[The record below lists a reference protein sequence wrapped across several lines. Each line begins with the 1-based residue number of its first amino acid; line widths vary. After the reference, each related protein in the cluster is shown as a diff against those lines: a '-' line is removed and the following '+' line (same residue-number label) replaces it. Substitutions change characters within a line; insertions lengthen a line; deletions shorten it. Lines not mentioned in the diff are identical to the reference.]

1 MSPKKILS
9 YVLLAVSV
17 FFLFKLYDEGARRSV
32 SSVAEAPPEQAEI
45 ATPDFPV
52 DYSLGTF
59 DSRFGISQERFL
71 QIVDE
76 AIKVWEDAAARELF
90 QLSRDGPMKINL
102 IFDWRQERLLE
113 AKGAK
118 AKIDEN
124 GKSFDQLQDEYDERA
139 RSVDQFRLTYEETAQ
154 AYKSHLSDYNS
165 RVARWNEGGEHTEA
179 EQRYLQNRK
188 KELEDEQGALDKKVN
203 ELNSKG
209 EELNKLGERM
219 KASSQKFNLDVENF
233 NGTYVRSRDFEKGV
247 YDGKA
252 INIYEFEKED
262 DLKLTLVHEF
272 GHVLGLGHLENPK
285 AIMNRK
291 LAVQDVTNI
300 HLTTDD
306 LNLLKAKIK

>member
-9 YVLLAVSV
+9 YVLLAGSV
-17 FFLFKLYDEGARRSV
+17 FFLFKLYDEGARRSA
-32 SSVAEAPPEQAEI
+32 SSVAEAPSEQAEI

-52 DYSLGTF
+52 DYSLGNF

-71 QIVDE
+71 QLVDE

-90 QLSRDGPMKINL
+90 QLSQNGSMKINL
-102 IFDWRQERLLE
+102 VFDWRQERLLE
-113 AKGAK
+113 AKAAK

-124 GKSFDQLQDEYDERA
+124 GKSFDQLQAEYDERA
-139 RSVDQFRLTYEETAQ
+139 RSVDQVRLAYEETAQ

-165 RVARWNEGGEHTEA
+165 RVARWNEGREHTEA

-209 EELNKLGERM
+209 EELNELGEKM
-219 KASSQKFNLDVENF
+219 KAFSQKLNLDVESF

-252 INIYEFEKED
+252 INIYEFERED

-272 GHVLGLGHLENPK
+272 GHALGLGHLENPK

-300 HLTTDD
+300 RLTSDD
-306 LNLLKAKIK
+306 LNLLKARIK

>member
-1 MSPKKILS
+1 MSAKKILS
-9 YVLLAVSV
+9 YVLLAGSV
-17 FFLFKLYDEGARRSV
+17 FFLFKLYEEGTRRKV
-32 SSVAEAPPEQAEI
+32 SSVAEAPSEQVEI
-45 ATPDFPV
+45 ATPNFPV

-59 DSRFGISQERFL
+59 DSRFGISQVRFL
-71 QIVDE
+71 QIVEE
-76 AIKVWEDAAARELF
+76 ARKVWEDAAARELF
-90 QLSRDGPMKINL
+90 QLSQDGTMKINL

-113 AKGAK
+113 ANAAR

-124 GKSFDQLQDEYDERA
+124 GKSFDQLQAEYDKRA
-139 RSVDQFRLTYEETAQ
+139 RSVDQFRLAYEETAQ

-165 RVARWNEGGEHTEA
+165 RVARWNEGGEEGGTEH
-179 EQRYLQNRK
+179 RYLQNRK
-188 KELEDEQGALDKKVN
+188 KELEDEQGTLDKKGN

-219 KASSQKFNLDVENF
+219 KAFSQKFNLDVENF

-252 INIYEFEKED
+252 INIYELEKED
-262 DLKLTLVHEF
+262 DLRLTLVHEF
-272 GHVLGLGHLENPK
+272 GHALGLGHLENPK

-300 HLTTDD
+300 RLTSDD
-306 LNLLKAKIK
+306 LKMLKAKIK